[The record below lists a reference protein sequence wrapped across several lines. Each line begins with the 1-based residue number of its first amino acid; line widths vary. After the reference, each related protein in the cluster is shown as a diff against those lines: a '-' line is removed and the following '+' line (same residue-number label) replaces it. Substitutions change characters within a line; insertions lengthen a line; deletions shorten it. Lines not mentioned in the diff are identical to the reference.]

1 MTVAEEQLAAMGF
14 GKARRE
20 PLCWRTVRLG
30 PPVPTDNADQ
40 FRPEPACSRALLRW
54 RDLLARS
61 PRPSPY
67 RISRA
72 GD

>member
-1 MTVAEEQLAAMGF
+1 MTVTEELRAIGF

-20 PLCWRTVRLG
+20 PACWRTVRIG
-30 PPVPTDNADQ
+30 PALPAAADA
-40 FRPEPACSRALLRW
+40 RTGPEPSCSRALLRW
-54 RDLLARS
+54 RKLLAQD

-72 GD
+72 D